1 MGKGKYEPTTLDR
14 ARDELFSHIQRCGVL
29 QAESEQQTE
38 WLEETLEY
46 LAERYPDLSRD
57 EVVELRTMGERY
69 CSPAIPHG
77 EVDAREHW
85 TENGAEEEAAES
97 TPPAEAAEPAEA
109 ADAVEPVEAARDA
122 GGETR
127 EVGAA

>member
-29 QAESEQQTE
+29 QAESQQQTE
-38 WLEETLEY
+38 WLDETLEY
-46 LAERYPDLSRD
+46 LAERYPDLDRG
-57 EVVELRTMGERY
+57 EVDELRAMGERY

-77 EVDAREHW
+77 KVDAREHW
-85 TENGAEEEAAES
+85 SENGAEEEAEES
-97 TPPAEAAEPAEA
+97 TPAEPAEPA
-109 ADAVEPVEAARDA
+109 EAVEPVEAARDA